1 MTETVTVAL
10 TTPLA
15 PEHRHLITD
24 VDRRVELLVDDTLLP
39 AQLHAGD
46 HGGDPA
52 YQRTPDQQE
61 AFATML
67 AKADVWYGIPD
78 NSSRMLRTLAPVS
91 PRLRWVQTMAAG
103 GGAQVRG
110 AKLSAADL
118 ARITFTTSAGV
129 HGVPLAEFAAFG
141 VLAGTKDLH
150 RFRAMQSAHDWPEV
164 RWPVKQVA
172 GQTVLVLG
180 LGGIGV
186 ETARLLKALGAIVLG
201 VRRTPDAVPNVD
213 EVHPTQALPE
223 LVGRADAI
231 VITLPDTHR
240 TRHLYGADL
249 IARTKPGAVIVNVGR
264 GSVIDEPALIEALA
278 SGHLSS
284 AFLDVTEKEPLPADS
299 PLWDLPNVTI
309 YPHIAALSEHED
321 RLIAELFADNLSRY
335 LTGQP
340 MRNVVEPGEFY

>member
-24 VDRRVELLVDDTLLP
+24 VDPRIELLVDDALLP
-39 AQLHAGD
+39 CQRHAGD
-46 HGGDPA
+46 HTGDPA
-52 YQRTPDQQE
+52 YQRTPEQQQ
-61 AFATML
+61 AFADML
-67 AKADVWYGIPD
+67 AEAQVWYGIPD
-78 NSSRMLRTLAPVS
+78 NSSRMLRTLAPSS
-91 PRLRWVQTMAAG
+91 PALRWVQTMAAG

-110 AKLSAADL
+110 AGLSEADL

-129 HGVPLAEFAAFG
+129 HGTPLAEFAVMG

-150 RFRAMQSAHDWPEV
+150 QFRALQTAHDWPDT
-164 RWPVKQVA
+164 RGPLRQVA
-172 GQTVLVLG
+172 GQTVLILG
-180 LGGIGV
+180 LGGIGL
-186 ETARLLKALGAIVLG
+186 ETARLLKALGTTVLG
-201 VRRTPDAVPNVD
+201 VRRTPGTVPNVD

-223 LVGRADAI
+223 LVSRADAI

-240 TRHLYGADL
+240 TRHLYGAEL

-264 GSVIDEPALIEALA
+264 GSVIDEPALIAALT
-278 SGHLSS
+278 SGRLSS
-284 AFLDVTEKEPLPADS
+284 AYLDVTETEPLPTDS

-309 YPHIAALSEHED
+309 YPHVAALSEHED
-321 RLIAELFADNLSRY
+321 RLIAELFADNLSRF
-335 LTGQP
+335 LDGKP